1 MSDVI
6 EDVPFYAL
14 AAFLNKGSSPT
25 LTSLP
30 DAEERRERERP
41 GSSDAVV
48 DAIISLLEGC
58 PLARRDIVALLS
70 ERRDIAITPDALGRV
85 LSAMKKRGLAA
96 PTGYGVKSKWA
107 LRSSSEEGLYALLE
121 GNELDTGLRS
131 TSRLGL
137 LQLLSD
143 NNQSFGKLDPVDFW
157 LMDAEGWKDLVDDM
171 AVPDFEGNEP
181 DDLVAETG
189 IPRNLPAG
197 KMVLNVIGSFTT
209 EIDVEDS
216 LEDLNKVLARAF
228 PDYGYRI
235 VRGGLR
241 L

>member
-1 MSDVI
+1 
-6 EDVPFYAL
+6 
-14 AAFLNKGSSPT
+14 
-25 LTSLP
+25 
-30 DAEERRERERP
+30 
-41 GSSDAVV
+41 
-48 DAIISLLEGC
+48 
-58 PLARRDIVALLS
+58 
-70 ERRDIAITPDALGRV
+70 
-85 LSAMKKRGLAA
+85 MKKRGLAA

-121 GNELDTGLRS
+121 GNELDTGIRS

-143 NNQSFGKLDPVDFW
+143 NNQSFGELDPVDFW

-171 AVPDFEGNEP
+171 AVPDFEGDEP

-228 PDYGYRI
+228 PNYGYRI
-235 VRGGLR
+235 VRKGLR

>member
-1 MSDVI
+1 M
-6 EDVPFYAL
+6 
-14 AAFLNKGSSPT
+14 
-25 LTSLP
+25 
-30 DAEERRERERP
+30 
-41 GSSDAVV
+41 
-48 DAIISLLEGC
+48 
-58 PLARRDIVALLS
+58 
-70 ERRDIAITPDALGRV
+70 
-85 LSAMKKRGLAA
+85 
-96 PTGYGVKSKWA
+96 
-107 LRSSSEEGLYALLE
+107 
-121 GNELDTGLRS
+121 TGLRS

-137 LQLLSD
+137 LQLPSD
-143 NNQSFGKLDPVDFW
+143 NNQSFGELDPVDFW

-171 AVPDFEGNEP
+171 AVPDFEGDEP

-197 KMVLNVIGSFTT
+197 KIVLNVIGSFTT

-235 VRGGLR
+235 VREGLR